1 SSELESFPAKSTAER
16 LRARV
21 LAKLGRREEAIAA
34 FERLLGDAGD
44 ESGALTVL
52 MPLGELL
59 ATGVPSE
66 QVRAVGL
73 YEKVAAR
80 APDTRLGRRAAELAG
95 ALRAQLSP
103 ELLRVLPDQS
113 GEEALVRAETLL
125 RALKY
130 KEAAQAFEAVERGPG
145 RTPEHVCRA
154 RFGRAKAMLDG
165 RQRTPGVEL
174 MLQVAE
180 GCPYDREQRVWARYH
195 AGRAYSALGQN
206 EAAIAQYEALEREAP
221 EHRLADDALFRAAK
235 VAREMGDE
243 EGASE
248 RLRALPRRYP
258 RGDMLQR
265 ARFALALQTAA
276 QGDFAAAAAA
286 LADDLRDEPGE
297 DLQGRA
303 SYFRARFLAQQGR
316 TAEAINGYAQTLRRT
331 PLSYYGMLAF
341 SRLSALDPA
350 RASALAPRLDGRL
363 EEQARLS
370 FELTPALERPGFRRA
385 LALLIAGE
393 AQLALTELRALGFLD
408 AGADPELTWLSAAL
422 LDRGAAPHLAL
433 ELVRKRMPDLLAR
446 APVGRTLALYR
457 LVYPQAFAPL
467 IEDSALR
474 ERVPPAFVR
483 AVAREESGFYP
494 KAVSRSG
501 AHGLIQLME
510 ATAKAISKGG
520 LRLPTTPSALQEPS
534 VNLALGTRFIAT
546 LSASVRGQLA
556 LVPAA
561 YNAGPA
567 AAGRWLS
574 QRNHEPLDVWIE
586 NIPFDETRS
595 YSRRVLQTYGVYHW
609 LATGEMLQFPER
621 LPVAPAP
628 SVPVPSGPVTP
639 APAGGGGELDEG
651 PIKTSAL

>member
-1 SSELESFPAKSTAER
+1 
-16 LRARV
+16 
-21 LAKLGRREEAIAA
+21 
-34 FERLLGDAGD
+34 
-44 ESGALTVL
+44 
-52 MPLGELL
+52 
-59 ATGVPSE
+59 
-66 QVRAVGL
+66 
-73 YEKVAAR
+73 
-80 APDTRLGRRAAELAG
+80 
-95 ALRAQLSP
+95 
-103 ELLRVLPDQS
+103 
-113 GEEALVRAETLL
+113 
-125 RALKY
+125 
-130 KEAAQAFEAVERGPG
+130 
-145 RTPEHVCRA
+145 
-154 RFGRAKAMLDG
+154 
-165 RQRTPGVEL
+165 
-174 MLQVAE
+174 
-180 GCPYDREQRVWARYH
+180 
-195 AGRAYSALGQN
+195 
-206 EAAIAQYEALEREAP
+206 
-221 EHRLADDALFRAAK
+221 
-235 VAREMGDE
+235 MGDE
-243 EGASE
+243 DGAVE

-265 ARFALALQTAA
+265 ARFALALQTAS

-286 LADDLRDEPGE
+286 LTDDLRDEPSE

-303 SYFRARFLAQQGR
+303 SYFRARFLALQGR
-316 TAEAINGYAQTLRRT
+316 TAEAINGYAATLRRT

-350 RASALAPRLDGRL
+350 RASALAPRLDGGL
-363 EEQARLS
+363 AEQRLS
-370 FELTPALERPGFRRA
+370 FEYGSALKRPGFQRA

-408 AGADPELTWLSAAL
+408 TGADPELTWLSAAL
-422 LDRGAAPHLAL
+422 LDRGGAPHLSL
-433 ELVRKRMPDLLAR
+433 ELVRRRMPELLAR

-457 LVYPQAFAPL
+457 LVYPQAFSPL
-467 IEDSALR
+467 IEDSAQR

-501 AHGLIQLME
+501 AHGLIQLLE
-510 ATAKAISKGG
+510 STAKAISKGG
-520 LRLPTTPSALQEPS
+520 LRLPTSPAALQEPS

-609 LATGEMLQFPER
+609 LATGEMLQLPER
-621 LPVAPAP
+621 LPVPASTPNAPPPSAP
-628 SVPVPSGPVTP
+628 VL
-639 APAGGGGELDEG
+639 PAGELLGDEAEG